1 MTPLET
7 VYTPWVAGLRWND
20 PASQQ
25 TKTGCQSRH
34 PYSPLSTGS
43 TTPQS
48 SQNTWNLFWIPGKIL
63 KRNHTLTLHLS
74 RNKYRIEYLFVS
86 AAATNLQYNCFA
98 LKFTFYVLW
107 LKRNAH
113 THFVFSN
120 NSKRT
125 YICFASPVHRRLV
138 LDLGFFGHAIDDRE
152 ESYEVFLIL
161 AASTLACGWKGLN
174 FDANVVLMY
183 FFRVLNIIF
192 CNQYKPAC

>member
-48 SQNTWNLFWIPGKIL
+48 SQNTWNLFWIPGKKL

-125 YICFASPVHRRLV
+125 YMFCLSSAQKTGIRF
-138 LDLGFFGHAIDDRE
+138 GFFLVMPLTIAKSRMRFSSSLPRLPLPAGGKAW
-152 ESYEVFLIL
+152 IL
-161 AASTLACGWKGLN
+161 M
-174 FDANVVLMY
+174 LMS
-183 FFRVLNIIF
+183 FWCIF
-192 CNQYKPAC
+192 SGC